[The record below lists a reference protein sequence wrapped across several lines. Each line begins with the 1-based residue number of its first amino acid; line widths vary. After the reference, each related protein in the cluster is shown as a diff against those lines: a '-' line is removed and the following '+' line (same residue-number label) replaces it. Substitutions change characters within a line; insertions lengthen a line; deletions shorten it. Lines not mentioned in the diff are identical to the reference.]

1 MKHPLTSAFFGLS
14 TIVLAH
20 APSAFATPPA
30 VPTSM
35 GSLGDSITAGAIA
48 DYSLESWKKPS
59 HILSLLKKLSDMGA
73 GRNTE
78 AFERK
83 DLSWTVGHA
92 QNFKKLL
99 HAHGE
104 DWKFTQWNGAVSGN
118 ASRDVLHEQLPRLLE
133 WSRKTLNQGT
143 PDYVTLLI
151 GPNDICG
158 KKVEDMVDTAVF
170 KKNVHDTLSKLFSAN
185 PEVRVLISEIPDVE
199 RVWRIAR
206 DHRLSGIKGARTCG
220 EVWKKMPFCANLL
233 TVSDESDR
241 RRMRERAESYNA
253 ALGEVVA
260 EYGALHDDQVRMAR
274 GVYGSKFELGALS
287 ADCFHPNQKGH
298 QMLTDTTWAS
308 TWWAADEFK
317 APDLAQKN

>member
-1 MKHPLTSAFFGLS
+1 MKHTLSSAFFGLC

-20 APSAFATPPA
+20 VPLARATPPA

-48 DYSLESWKKPS
+48 DYTLESWKKPS
-59 HILSLLKKLSDMGA
+59 HIFSLLKKLSDMGA
-73 GRNTE
+73 SRNVE

-92 QNFKKLL
+92 KHLQKLL
-99 HAHGE
+99 HARGE
-104 DWKFTQWNGAVSGN
+104 DWKFEQWNGAVSGS
-118 ASRDVLHEQLPRLLE
+118 ASRDVLNEQLPRLLE

-143 PDYVTLLI
+143 PDYVTILI
-151 GPNDICG
+151 GPNDLCG
-158 KKVEDMVDTAVF
+158 KKVDDMVDTAIF
-170 KKNVHDTLSKLFSAN
+170 KKNIQDTLERLFAAN
-185 PEVRVLISEIPDVE
+185 PEVHVLISEIPDVE

-233 TVSDESDR
+233 TVSDENDR
-241 RRMRERAESYNA
+241 RRMRERAESYIA

-260 EYGALHDDQVRMAR
+260 EYGAAHADQVRMAG
-274 GVYGSKFELGALS
+274 GVYSSKFELGALS

-298 QMLTDTTWAS
+298 QLLTDITWKS
-308 TWWAADEFK
+308 TWWAAPTTDSLNL
-317 APDLAQKN
+317 P